1 VRYARA
7 TDGHQFDKEC
17 ADRDGK
23 LFTIKEAWREI
34 RKEHPYG
41 TLGFKLV
48 PRISFSVE
56 TVTEMPSNAPQDAVC
71 FYDPANQ
78 TAFMLF
84 DQSAAAKD
92 DFLRRVG
99 EVVMA

>member
-1 VRYARA
+1 
-7 TDGHQFDKEC
+7 
-17 ADRDGK
+17 
-23 LFTIKEAWREI
+23 
-34 RKEHPYG
+34 
-41 TLGFKLV
+41 
-48 PRISFSVE
+48 
-56 TVTEMPSNAPQDAVC
+56 MPSNAPQDAVC